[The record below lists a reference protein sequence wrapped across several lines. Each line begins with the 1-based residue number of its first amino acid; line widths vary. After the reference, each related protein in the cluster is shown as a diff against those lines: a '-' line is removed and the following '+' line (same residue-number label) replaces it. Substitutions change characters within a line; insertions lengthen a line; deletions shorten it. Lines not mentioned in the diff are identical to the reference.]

1 MRFCLSSLFLVVSL
15 FLLCPGQTAPTA
27 VPVWGF
33 FAHKLINKMA
43 VFTLPQNLLQ
53 LYKPHLHYISEHAVD
68 PDKRRFILKNEA
80 ERHYVDIDHWD
91 AFPFDAVP
99 RSIESA
105 ILKYGKLITISNL
118 GDTTFH
124 EHELLYSMEL
134 YQRVIKQDRY
144 SSEIAIPDSIKIQ
157 QDEKAV
163 FLNEFVDYGV
173 LPYFFQDH
181 YQNLVRAY
189 SSGSLQR
196 ILKVSADIGHYLG
209 DAHVPLHTTEN
220 YNGQLTNQIG
230 IHAFWESR
238 LPELF
243 AESNYDFLVGKASYI
258 EDVESFI
265 WDIVLTAHG
274 HLDEV
279 LRFEK
284 ELSAAIDPDKQ
295 YCFSD
300 RNNRTIWTQCPEF
313 AEAYHLALDGMVEQQ
328 MQATIIAL
336 GSVWFSAWIDA
347 GQPDLSLITDD
358 RDAENI
364 NIQRERLDKAF
375 LQSKSYGRPH
385 TN

>member
-1 MRFCLSSLFLVVSL
+1 
-15 FLLCPGQTAPTA
+15 
-27 VPVWGF
+27 
-33 FAHKLINKMA
+33 MA